1 MYTLDPVDD
10 IQSHMLGVI
19 AGLMTSYNLNPA
31 QVQARYEYILT
42 LSQDEISRSYDEPL
56 AVQPQVENPQVEST
70 AFHKLEPI
78 NSNKTWADYSDDED
92 DDMYSSNNEELS
104 NDEEGEYNATLF
116 VSTRK
121 QFCDTMQKGIKI
133 CPRYSTCSN
142 SDCKNFHVKEEH
154 ICQHVTRGS
163 YCDDNT
169 CELIVIRACRK
180 GNKCKD
186 SECSFRHR

>member
-1 MYTLDPVDD
+1 MYSLDPVDD

-19 AGLMTSYNLNPA
+19 TGLMSSYNLNPV
-31 QVQARYEYILT
+31 QVQARYEYIMS
-42 LSQDEISRSYDEPL
+42 LSDNEITHSYQEPN
-56 AVQPQVENPQVEST
+56 VQ
-70 AFHKLEPI
+70 EPI
-78 NSNKTWADYSDDED
+78 VEEQTTLNFESLKPIANSKSWADYSDEDNYIEDENSSEDTEDLTSD
-92 DDMYSSNNEELS
+92 DQDSSP
-104 NDEEGEYNATLF
+104 LF

-121 QFCDTMQKGIKI
+121 QFCATMQKGIKI
-133 CPRYSTCSN
+133 CPRYSTCC
-142 SDCKNFHVKEEH
+142 DTECKSFHVKDEH

-163 YCDDNT
+163 YCDNNE